1 MAASNT
7 GQDKYLPPPLS
18 LEVIA
23 QDRVPWIKPPAVMGE
38 DGNGKWEKWVQYENS
53 TTDPTSLYIRKRS
66 FSWKA
71 QSKHSVWY
79 DRSHRR
85 VLHLR
90 ADFQVPLGVVE
101 VETFGCPAPQDFYYE
116 WEQICGGTQVS
127 PPACVLLDVPYSSLL
142 SIGCQPPPAV
152 QHCHSDDEDDDD
164 DGYSDDDDPP
174 PMPEVRLAPHRQLIE
189 HMEPIKARV
198 EVDWAD
204 PSKGRTVAEEQRDQ
218 FVSQPKKRGAL
229 SQNAELQAKLPM
241 VTQHADNTSAEL
253 RMRLAEAEKKREG
266 ALSQNAELQAKLQMV
281 TQHADNTSAELR
293 MRLAEAEKK
302 RDDAV
307 SKNAELEAQL
317 QLVAHHA
324 DNTSAELHMR
334 LDEAE
339 KKRDDALSKNAEL
352 EAQLQLVAH
361 HADNTSAELH
371 MRLDE
376 AEKKRDD
383 VLRQNAELQAQLQ
396 LVRQYADNSSA
407 ELRLRLDEAEKKK
420 DDARRQNAELQIQLQ
435 LTTQNADNAYTEL
448 RMRLESALSD
458 AANTRAD
465 LSLART
471 DGDQA
476 RADRDRALQEV
487 SSAQQQASLFHLTR
501 PTKIDCGMRC
511 IAWRV
516 RSPLMTPLLI
526 AHFLQ
531 HNEETNFKGIPTSGP
546 EWVIDL
552 RDVRGYREVESRVPG
567 KVKGEGPDAR
577 FYRIHSLT
585 RVLEVLAVPGKYSAL
600 LSSLDKQV
608 APIASL
614 TPCVFGPNPFSLSDG
629 EVAALLAD
637 KGLTVALADDSWQ
650 YCYKHLEAHAARPD
664 QSTTKQLLMLWNTI
678 SAAAPAPPPGLQS
691 PAADRYPRTVPSKIR
706 KGR

>member
-1 MAASNT
+1 MARTKQVAKKRDRSPT
-7 GQDKYLPPPLS
+7 PDEEPPLWDM
-18 LEVIA
+18 EPPRMPKA
-23 QDRVPWIKPPAVMGE
+23 QMMPQAGVDVHPRPSFNDLA
-38 DGNGKWEKWVQYENS
+38 NQH
-53 TTDPTSLYIRKRS
+53 SLYEHTRCLDWTLHRTLNIPHCRQSFQCAICEAYLKHLQDARLADGLREGKALKPRPPRS
-66 FSWKA
+66 RSQ
-71 QSKHSVWY
+71 QSSKSQSEDDEDEDDESEDDESEDEREV
-79 DRSHRR
+79 RR
-85 VLHLR
+85 L
-90 ADFQVPLGVVE
+90 
-101 VETFGCPAPQDFYYE
+101 
-116 WEQICGGTQVS
+116 
-127 PPACVLLDVPYSSLL
+127 
-142 SIGCQPPPAV
+142 
-152 QHCHSDDEDDDD
+152 DEDDD
-164 DGYSDDDDPP
+164 SLMDPLF
-174 PMPEVRLAPHRQLIE
+174 RLKDLRGKI
-189 HMEPIKARV
+189 
-198 EVDWAD
+198 
-204 PSKGRTVAEEQRDQ
+204 RTLGWFNYRAER
-218 FVSQPKKRGAL
+218 SQDAGGFAAI
-229 SQNAELQAKLPM
+229 SMQ
-241 VTQHADNTSAEL
+241 
-253 RMRLAEAEKKREG
+253 LAEVELKKEG

-307 SKNAELEAQL
+307 S
-317 QLVAHHA
+317 
-324 DNTSAELHMR
+324 R
-334 LDEAE
+334 
-339 KKRDDALSKNAEL
+339 NAEL

-407 ELRLRLDEAEKKK
+407 ELRLRLDGAEKKK
-420 DDARRQNAELQIQLQ
+420 EEARLQNAELQIQLQ

-487 SSAQQQASLFHLTR
+487 SSAQQQVASLSQELANVDSLRPRKRSQPSAAVLGNRLTFAPGIPLPPNETDQDQLWHALHRMAR
-501 PTKIDCGMRC
+501 PKPADD
-511 IAWRV
+511 
-516 RSPLMTPLLI
+516 PLLI

-664 QSTTKQLLMLWNTI
+664 QSTTKQLLTLWNTI